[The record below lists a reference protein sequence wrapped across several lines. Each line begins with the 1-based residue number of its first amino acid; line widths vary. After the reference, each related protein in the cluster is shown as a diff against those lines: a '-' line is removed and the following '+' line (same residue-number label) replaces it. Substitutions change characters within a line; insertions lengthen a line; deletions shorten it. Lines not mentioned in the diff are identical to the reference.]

1 MAVNYYEEIMKDYK
15 IELNSDKSIFNK
27 NNTAWETGK
36 YPLFLGD
43 SMALLDSIATNYPKL
58 FDLYKLQKSMDWNED
73 EVNLQQSRQDL
84 LNTTKNNYDIMVK
97 TLAFQWELD
106 STASRAIAPLF
117 SPFISN
123 SELWMAYS
131 KISEMECVAEGTEVL
146 TENGWKDISEIKVG
160 DMVYQ
165 FNPDNKH
172 NELVEVSNT
181 IKKPYKGKMI
191 QFKDDSTD
199 RIGTFNQL
207 VTPNH
212 RMIAYDFMDDE
223 GERPFI
229 EVLSK
234 DMEYNDYILGV
245 VTGTDTS
252 NDHLISFNFTVT
264 KVSHK
269 EEVPYDGIVY
279 CITVPSG
286 YFVMRYEGAVSVTG
300 NCLHSLTYS
309 EIIRQCVNDP
319 QEVYKEV
326 MHSDEVLNRSVA
338 VIEAF
343 NVLDTYGAKYKLGMV
358 ERDDRDMHYAVLKA
372 LIALLCLEGI
382 EFMASFACTFALAEQ
397 NIFMGIAKLVQKI
410 MLDEN
415 VHVMVGKEVLGIL
428 LHNEKNIWTE
438 LFEENKEDLTNMV
451 VEVINQELSWNEYI
465 FSEGR
470 SIVGLNKILLDEWV
484 LWKSQEIMEFL
495 RMDNPFDKIKTNP
508 LRWMDNWEDL
518 NKKQNANQETDNTNY
533 RLNAVTDD
541 SEDAVF
547 EL

>member
-1 MAVNYYEEIMKDYK
+1 MKDLKDYK
-15 IELNSDKSIFNK
+15 IELDSDKSIFNK
-27 NNTAWETGK
+27 NNTSWETGK

-58 FDLYKLQKSMDWNED
+58 FDLYKLQKSMDWSED

-84 LNTTKNNYDIMVK
+84 LSTTQNNYDIMVK

-131 KISEMECVAEGTEVL
+131 KIS
-146 TENGWKDISEIKVG
+146 
-160 DMVYQ
+160 
-165 FNPDNKH
+165 
-172 NELVEVSNT
+172 
-181 IKKPYKGKMI
+181 
-191 QFKDDSTD
+191 
-199 RIGTFNQL
+199 
-207 VTPNH
+207 
-212 RMIAYDFMDDE
+212 
-223 GERPFI
+223 
-229 EVLSK
+229 
-234 DMEYNDYILGV
+234 DMEN
-245 VTGTDTS
+245 
-252 NDHLISFNFTVT
+252 
-264 KVSHK
+264 
-269 EEVPYDGIVY
+269 
-279 CITVPSG
+279 
-286 YFVMRYEGAVSVTG
+286 
-300 NCLHSLTYS
+300 LHSLTYS
-309 EIIRQCVNDP
+309 EIIRQCVADP

-343 NVLDTYGAKYKLGMV
+343 NALDVYGSKYKLGLV
-358 ERDDRDMHYAVLKA
+358 DKDDRGMHYAILKA

-428 LHNEKNIWTE
+428 LHNEQNIWTE
-438 LFEENKEDLTNMV
+438 LFEENKEDLTKMV
-451 VEVINQELSWNEYI
+451 VEVIEQELSWNSYI

-470 SIVGLNKILLDEWV
+470 SIVGLNKVLLDEWV

-495 RMDNPFDKIKTNP
+495 RMDNPYEKIKTNP

-518 NKKQNANQETDNTNY
+518 NKKQNANQEGDNTNY
-533 RLNAVTDD
+533 RLNAVKDD
-541 SEDAVF
+541 SEDVVF